1 MHYCVK
7 AYPYEVCLTH
17 ASAVDGCIA
26 AAEIGNFLFFRTHP
40 SAACA
45 HVICMRTRHMHAHTS
60 YAYCVN
66 EPFEEIKFHGLG
78 CQESLSDKSNV
89 VVEGV

>member
-1 MHYCVK
+1 
-7 AYPYEVCLTH
+7 
-17 ASAVDGCIA
+17 
-26 AAEIGNFLFFRTHP
+26 
-40 SAACA
+40 
-45 HVICMRTRHMHAHTS
+45 MRTRHMHARTS

-89 VVEGV
+89 VVEGVWPTHVKTIRTKRRRSNVVAVAVENKNAGDVITCKKTAGHTGQS

>member
-1 MHYCVK
+1 
-7 AYPYEVCLTH
+7 
-17 ASAVDGCIA
+17 
-26 AAEIGNFLFFRTHP
+26 
-40 SAACA
+40 
-45 HVICMRTRHMHAHTS
+45 MHAHTS

-89 VVEGV
+89 VVEGVWPTHVKTIRTKRRRSNVVAVAVAVENKNAGDVITCKKTAGHTGQS